1 MAVSPILLDTNAYAA
16 FKRGDAEAVAIL
28 RTAETIGFSAVVLGE
43 LLSGFAL
50 GNREADNRRELSEFL
65 ASPRVTLLP
74 VTEDTAGF
82 YARVYQGLRRKGKP
96 IPTNDLWIAATA
108 LQHGFAVFSHDRH
121 FAEIDGLLTGQQLAD
136 FLP

>member
-1 MAVSPILLDTNAYAA
+1 MNPILVDTNAYVA

-28 RTAETIGFSAVVLGE
+28 RTADTIGVSTVVLGE

-50 GNREADNRRELSEFL
+50 GAREADNRRELNEFL
-65 ASPRVTLLP
+65 ASPRVMLLP
-74 VTEDTAGF
+74 ITGDTAGF
-82 YARVYQGLRRKGKP
+82 YAHVCRQFRRKGKP

-108 LQHGFAVFSHDRH
+108 LQRGFALFSHDRH
-121 FAEIDGLLTGQQLAD
+121 FAEIDGLLTGQQLVD

>member
-1 MAVSPILLDTNAYAA
+1 MKSILVDTNAYAA
-16 FKRGDAEAVAIL
+16 FKRGDAEAIAIL
-28 RTAETIGFSAVVLGE
+28 RAADTIGLSAVVLGE

-50 GNREADNRRELSEFL
+50 GAREADNRRELSEFL
-65 ASPRVTLLP
+65 ASPRVSLLP

-108 LQHGFAVFSHDRH
+108 LQHGFAVFSYDRH
-121 FAEIDGLLTGQQLAD
+121 FAEIDGLLTGQELAN

>member
-1 MAVSPILLDTNAYAA
+1 MNPILVDTNAYVA
-16 FKRGDAEAVAIL
+16 FKRGDAEAIAIL
-28 RTAETIGFSAVVLGE
+28 RAADTIGVSAVILGE
-43 LLSGFAL
+43 LLGGFAH
-50 GNREADNRRELSEFL
+50 GAREADNRRELSEFL
-65 ASPRVTLLP
+65 ASPRVSLLP

-108 LQHGFAVFSHDRH
+108 LQHGFAVFSYDRH

>member
-1 MAVSPILLDTNAYAA
+1 M
-16 FKRGDAEAVAIL
+16 
-28 RTAETIGFSAVVLGE
+28 
-43 LLSGFAL
+43 
-50 GNREADNRRELSEFL
+50 
-65 ASPRVTLLP
+65 LLP
-74 VTEDTAGF
+74 VTGDTAGF
-82 YARVYQGLRRKGKP
+82 YAHVYRQLRRKGKP

>member
-1 MAVSPILLDTNAYAA
+1 MKSILVDTNAYAA
-16 FKRGDAEAVAIL
+16 FKRGDVEALAIV
-28 RTAETIGFSAVVLGE
+28 RAADAIGISAVVLGE

-50 GNREADNRRELSEFL
+50 GAREADNRRELSEFL
-65 ASPRVTLLP
+65 ASPRVSLLP

-108 LQHGFAVFSHDRH
+108 LQHGFAVFSYDRH

>member
-1 MAVSPILLDTNAYAA
+1 MNPILVDTNAYAA
-16 FKRGDAEAVAIL
+16 FKRGDPEAVAIL
-28 RTAETIGFSAVVLGE
+28 RAADTIGISAVVLGE
-43 LLSGFAL
+43 LLSGFTL

-65 ASPRVTLLP
+65 ASPRVNLLP

>member
-1 MAVSPILLDTNAYAA
+1 MNPILVDTNAYVA

-28 RTAETIGFSAVVLGE
+28 RTADTIGVSAVVLGE

-65 ASPRVTLLP
+65 ASPRVMLLP
-74 VTEDTAGF
+74 VTGDTAGF
-82 YARVYQGLRRKGKP
+82 YAHVYRQLRCKDKP

-108 LQHGFAVFSHDRH
+108 LQHGFALFSHDRH
-121 FAEIDGLLTGQQLAD
+121 FTEIDGLLTGQRLAD

>member
-1 MAVSPILLDTNAYAA
+1 MNPILLDTNAYVA
-16 FKRGDAEAVAIL
+16 FKRGDAEALAIL
-28 RTAETIGFSAVVLGE
+28 RAANAIGLSAVVVGE

-65 ASPRVTLLP
+65 ASPRVMLLP

-82 YARVYQGLRRKGKP
+82 YAHVYRQLRCKGKP

-121 FAEIDGLLTGQQLAD
+121 FAEIDGLLTGRQLGD

>member
-1 MAVSPILLDTNAYAA
+1 MIPVLLDTNAYAC

-28 RTAETIGFSAVVLGE
+28 RTADTIGLSAVVLGE

-50 GNREADNRRELSEFL
+50 GNREGENRRELSAFL

-74 VTEDTAGF
+74 VTEDTAEF
-82 YARVYQGLRRKGKP
+82 YARVYQQLRRKGKP
-96 IPTNDLWIAATA
+96 IPTNDLWIAAAA
-108 LQHGFAVFSHDRH
+108 LQHGFAVFSYDGH
-121 FAEIDGLLTGQQLAD
+121 FAEIDGLLTGRQLVD

>member
-1 MAVSPILLDTNAYAA
+1 MNPILLDTNAYAS

-28 RTAETIGFSAVVLGE
+28 RAADTIGISAVVLGE

-50 GNREADNRRELSEFL
+50 GNREADNRRELNTFL
-65 ASPRVTLLP
+65 ASPRVALLP
-74 VTEDTAGF
+74 VTADTAGF
-82 YARVYQGLRRKGKP
+82 YARVYQQLRRKGKP
-96 IPTNDLWIAATA
+96 IPSNDLWIAATA

-121 FAEIDGLLTGQQLAD
+121 FAEIDSLLTGQQLAD